1 MNVTELLV
9 TGRGGAA
16 NLFTITFTA
25 DGATVTRPG
34 TSAEGDAVI
43 GEAQQKAAHAF
54 TAVRNLMDD
63 ILRSATAASS

>member
-9 TGRGGAA
+9 TGRDGAA

-25 DGATVTRPG
+25 DGATVMRSG

-43 GEAQQKAAHAF
+43 GEARQKATDAF
-54 TAVRNLMDD
+54 TSVRNLMDD
-63 ILRSATAASS
+63 ILSSLTAASS